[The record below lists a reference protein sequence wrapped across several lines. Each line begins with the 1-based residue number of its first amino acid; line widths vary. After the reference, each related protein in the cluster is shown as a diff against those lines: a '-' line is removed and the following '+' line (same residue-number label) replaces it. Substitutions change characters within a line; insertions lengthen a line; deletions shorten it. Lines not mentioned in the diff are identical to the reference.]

1 MCGRFAWFN
10 KPTEIIDSFKT
21 VDLNIEKNPIAD
33 IPSYNIA
40 PSQKIIVIKSESKTS
55 LTFHQMKWGLEPP
68 KIKYGSN
75 ETFTDKLNLFNARA
89 DKISNSWPWQTLYEN
104 NRCLIPCSGYYE
116 WTKSSMF
123 SKSSTPFMTQMKDK
137 KPFYLA
143 GLFSTQSEDFKKTDV
158 GSCTIITTEAN
169 SLQSTI
175 HKRMPVIIPVENASI
190 WLKRETHNY
199 SEIQQLLKPYPSSSM
214 EIWPVSNKIGDVRNN
229 YIELIKPISKLL
241 L

>member
-10 KPTEIIDSFKT
+10 KSTEIIDSFKT

-40 PSQKIIVIKSESKTS
+40 PSQRIIVIKSESKTS
-55 LTFHQMKWGLEPP
+55 LKFQQMKWGLEPP

-75 ETFTDKLNLFNARA
+75 ERFTDKLTMFNARA

-123 SKSSTPFMTQMKDK
+123 SKSSTPFITQMKDK

-143 GLFSTQSEDFKKTDV
+143 ALFSKTTEAFNEKDK

-169 SLQSTI
+169 SLQGKI
-175 HKRMPVIIPVENASI
+175 HKRMPVIIPVENASL
-190 WLKRETHNY
+190 WLSREIHNY
-199 SEIQQLLKPYPSSSM
+199 CDIQELLKPHPSSSM
-214 EIWPVSNKIGDVRNN
+214 EMWPVSNKIGDVRNN
-229 YIELIKPISKLL
+229 DIELIKPISRLL
-241 L
+241 F